1 MKLAPITIQMTNN
14 AARTIRKYIEDIAE
28 AENIDRY
35 EVLGS
40 RIEVDQLVIN
50 EAETMILFLRDVNKT
65 YIIRGEA
72 VAAAYREDFPMAGVE
87 RDFYRKE
94 IALRIADENLEGI
107 DFIRR
112 VG

>member
-1 MKLAPITIQMTNN
+1 MKLAPLTIQMTNN

-35 EVLGS
+35 EVLRRG
-40 RIEVDQLVIN
+40 IEVDQLVIT
-50 EAETMILFLRDVNKT
+50 EAETMILFLRDVSKT

-72 VAAAYREDFPMAGVE
+72 VAAAYNKDYPMAGVE
-87 RDFYRKE
+87 GDFYRKE